1 MARWVLHQQK
11 LAPGTLALLLA
22 LAGSFAPA
30 TSYAFDEIQVY
41 NAEIAE
47 VGQWTVQQHLN
58 YAFAAPQEPPFPGA
72 FSPDHALN
80 GTPEFAYGVTKWFE
94 RGWYLPFAAS
104 DNRFLSNGGKI
115 RTLFVVPNA
124 ADRSFL
130 YGINFEFA
138 YGTPPFAQS
147 LFNIEARPIIGVRNK
162 DWEFIVN
169 PIVDF
174 ATGRYGEADFV
185 PAMRIARKLDKDF
198 FIGIEYYGDYGKI
211 GNFVPPSQQQQLL
224 FAVTDFKLGV
234 FDIDFGL
241 GFGLTSGSD
250 QMIAKTIIS
259 YAFPAP
265 GAKSEADSGQSGAL
279 MTPKSM
285 LRSRRD
291 NQFTA
296 GSMLMQ

>member
-1 MARWVLHQQK
+1 MASWVLHQRRS
-11 LAPGTLALLLA
+11 APRTLALLLA
-22 LAGSFAPA
+22 LSAALAPA
-30 TSYAFDEIQVY
+30 RSYAFDEIQVY

-58 YAFAAPQEPPFPGA
+58 YAFAAPKEPPFPGG
-72 FSPDHALN
+72 FPPDHALN

-94 RGWYLPFAAS
+94 LGWYLPFAAS
-104 DNRFLSNGGKI
+104 DNRFLSNGGKV

-124 ADRSFL
+124 ADRNFF

-138 YGTPPFAQS
+138 YGTPPFVQS
-147 LFNIEARPIIGVRNK
+147 VFNIEARPIIGIRNK
-162 DWEFIVN
+162 EWEIIVN

-185 PAMRIARKLDKDF
+185 PAARIARKLDKEFD
-198 FIGIEYYGDYGKI
+198 IGVEYYGDYGKI
-211 GNFVPPSQQQQLL
+211 GSFAPPSQQQQLL

-234 FDIDFGL
+234 FDIDFGF

-250 QMIAKTIIS
+250 KMIVKTIIS

-265 GAKSEADSGQSGAL
+265 GTKNDADSSSQSAL
-279 MTPKSM
+279 MAPRPM
-285 LRSRRD
+285 LRARRD
-291 NQFTA
+291 NQFSAT
-296 GSMLMQ
+296 SMLMQ

>member
-1 MARWVLHQQK
+1 MR
-11 LAPGTLALLLA
+11 ALLVA
-22 LAGSFAPA
+22 LASALVPVAAYG
-30 TSYAFDEIQVY
+30 FDEIQVY
-41 NAEIAE
+41 NAEIAV

-58 YAFAAPQEPPFPGA
+58 YAFGAPKEPPFPDG
-72 FSPDHALN
+72 FPPDHALN

-94 RGWYLPFAAS
+94 LGWYLPFAAS

-124 ADRSFL
+124 ADRNFF

-162 DWEFIVN
+162 EWKFIVN

-185 PAMRIARKLDKDF
+185 PAARFARKLDKDF
-198 FIGIEYYGDYGKI
+198 YVGIEYYGDYGKI
-211 GNFVPPSQQQQLL
+211 GNFAPPSQQQQLL
-224 FAVTDFKLGV
+224 FAVTDFKLGA

-265 GAKSEADSGQSGAL
+265 SAKSDADSGPGGAL

-285 LRSRRD
+285 LRPRRD
-291 NQFTA
+291 NQFSTT
-296 GSMLMQ
+296 SMLMQ

>member
-1 MARWVLHQQK
+1 MAGWGLHCTTR
-11 LAPGTLALLLA
+11 AARTRAWLLA
-22 LAGSFAPA
+22 LTVTLAPVA
-30 TSYAFDEIQVY
+30 SYGFDEIQVY

-58 YAFAAPQEPPFPGA
+58 YAFAAPKDPPFPGG
-72 FSPDHALN
+72 FPPDHALN
-80 GTPEFAYGVTKWFE
+80 GTPEFAYGVTPWWE
-94 RGWYLPFAAS
+94 LGWYVPFAVA

-115 RTLFVVPNA
+115 RILFAVPHA
-124 ADRSFL
+124 ADRNFF
-130 YGINFEFA
+130 YGINFEFD

-174 ATGRYGEADFV
+174 ATGRFGEADFV
-185 PAMRIARKLDKDF
+185 PAVRLARKLDKDF
-198 FIGIEYYGDYGKI
+198 YLGVEYYGDYGKI
-211 GNFVPPSQQQQLL
+211 GNFAPPSQQQQLL

-250 QMIAKTIIS
+250 QMIAKTIIG
-259 YAFPAP
+259 YAFPVP
-265 GAKSEADSGQSGAL
+265 GGSSDSDARSNSGS
-279 MTPKSM
+279 MMPKSM
-285 LRSRRD
+285 ARARRD
-291 NQFTA
+291 NGLNSA
-296 GSMLMQ
+296 SMLVQ

>member
-1 MARWVLHQQK
+1 MVGWVLHRPR
-11 LAPGTLALLLA
+11 LAARTRALLLA
-22 LAGSFAPA
+22 LCGALAPA
-30 TSYAFDEIQVY
+30 ASYGFDEIQVY

-58 YAFAAPQEPPFPGA
+58 YAFAAPKEPPFPSGFPA
-72 FSPDHALN
+72 DHALN

-94 RGWYLPFAAS
+94 LGWYLPFAAS

-115 RTLFVVPNA
+115 RTLFAVPNA
-124 ADRSFL
+124 ADRNFF
-130 YGINFEFA
+130 YGINFEFD

-185 PAMRIARKLDKDF
+185 PAARIARKLDKDF
-198 FIGIEYYGDYGKI
+198 YIGVEYYGDYGKI
-211 GNFVPPSQQQQLL
+211 GNFAPPSQQQQLL

-241 GFGLTSGSD
+241 GLGLTSGSD

-265 GAKSEADSGQSGAL
+265 GAKSDAESSQGAL
-279 MTPKSM
+279 MTPRSM
-285 LRSRRD
+285 LRARRD
-291 NQFTA
+291 NPFSAT
-296 GSMLMQ
+296 SMQ

>member
-1 MARWVLHQQK
+1 MRWSLHRPR
-11 LAPGTLALLLA
+11 LTAGGRALLLA
-22 LAGSFAPA
+22 LVGALVPVA
-30 TSYAFDEIQVY
+30 SYGFDEIQVY
-41 NAEIAE
+41 NAEIAD

-58 YAFAAPQEPPFPGA
+58 YAFAGPKDPPFPGG
-72 FSPDHALN
+72 FRPDHALN

-94 RGWYLPFAAS
+94 LGWYLPFAAS

-115 RTLFVVPNA
+115 RTLFAVPNA
-124 ADRSFL
+124 ADRNFF

-147 LFNIEARPIIGVRNK
+147 LFNIEARPIIGVRDK
-162 DWEFIVN
+162 EWEFIVN

-185 PAMRIARKLDKDF
+185 PAARIARKLDKDF
-198 FIGIEYYGDYGKI
+198 YIGVEYYGDYGKI
-211 GNFVPPSQQQQLL
+211 GNFAPPSQQQQLL

-250 QMIAKTIIS
+250 QMIAKIIIG

-265 GAKSEADSGQSGAL
+265 SAKSQTDNGQGGVL
-279 MTPKSM
+279 MTPRSM
-285 LRSRRD
+285 LRARRD
-291 NQFTA
+291 NQFNAT
-296 GSMLMQ
+296 SMPMQ

>member
-1 MARWVLHQQK
+1 M
-11 LAPGTLALLLA
+11 LLA
-22 LAGSFAPA
+22 LAGALTPA
-30 TSYAFDEIQVY
+30 GSYASDEIQVY
-41 NAEIAE
+41 NAEIAD

-58 YAFAAPQEPPFPGA
+58 YAFAAPKEAPFPGG
-72 FSPDHALN
+72 FPPDHALN

-94 RGWYLPFAAS
+94 LGWYLPFAAS
-104 DNRFLSNGGKI
+104 DNQFLSNGGKI

-124 ADRSFL
+124 ADRNFF

-185 PAMRIARKLDKDF
+185 PAARIARKLDKDF
-198 FIGIEYYGDYGKI
+198 YIGVEYYGDYGKI
-211 GNFVPPSQQQQLL
+211 GNFAPPSQQQQLL

-234 FDIDFGL
+234 FDIEFGL

-265 GAKSEADSGQSGAL
+265 GAKSDTEGGQGGAL
-279 MTPKSM
+279 MTPRSM
-285 LRSRRD
+285 SRARRD
-291 NQFTA
+291 NQFSAT
-296 GSMLMQ
+296 SMMMQ

>member
-1 MARWVLHQQK
+1 M
-11 LAPGTLALLLA
+11 LLA
-22 LAGSFAPA
+22 LAGALAPVA
-30 TSYAFDEIQVY
+30 SYGFDEIQVY

-58 YAFAAPQEPPFPGA
+58 YAFAAPKETPFPGG
-72 FSPDHALN
+72 FPPDHALN

-94 RGWYLPFAAS
+94 LGWYLPFAAS
-104 DNRFLSNGGKI
+104 DNQFLSNGGKI

-124 ADRSFL
+124 ADRNFF

-147 LFNIEARPIIGVRNK
+147 MFNVEARPIIGVRNK
-162 DWEFIVN
+162 GWEFIVN

-185 PAMRIARKLDKDF
+185 PAARIARKLDKDF
-198 FIGIEYYGDYGKI
+198 YLGVEYYGDYGKI
-211 GNFVPPSQQQQLL
+211 GNFGPPSQQQQLL

-234 FDIDFGL
+234 FDIDLGL

-250 QMIAKTIIS
+250 HMIAKTIIG

-265 GAKSEADSGQSGAL
+265 GAKSDTDSGQGGAL
-279 MTPKSM
+279 MRPKSM
-285 LRSRRD
+285 LRAGRD
-291 NQFTA
+291 NQFSAT
-296 GSMLMQ
+296 SILMQ